1 MTIHEDEIRRLKE
14 EKRVKAP
21 LLASIKKY
29 FEICEEQKE
38 LAAAASD
45 QSRLLGRGAR
55 DPGRLLREEK
65 MRKRVSKE
73 KPRVRCTYMQMSGI
87 HFNASVQLERDL
99 LSSIPLWEQ
108 EAGRPFLVHG
118 ECILQIITES
128 VSAQDQENL
137 NRRGKLGSRAGSV
150 PPRAT
155 TPVGSTSQGTKTGV
169 VTPAVR
175 PATSTGSRSV
185 PNKRQRVGDT
195 HSGSYINSGAS
206 HPQRAPLGAYRG
218 GNVAGTGRS
227 VSSPTKIPTKT
238 GGVKHVLKAGT
249 HHVLGHGRFPG
260 GDPVTVYSTRSVS
273 SSALNHGRYASG
285 SSIAGP
291 HGAANSTARTSL
303 RARRESF
310 KPRPSI
316 DKEPTRPRP
325 GRWTGGYRSTTSV
338 REEYEED

>member
-1 MTIHEDEIRRLKE
+1 MTIHEDEVRRLKE

-118 ECILQIITES
+118 ECIMQILTES
-128 VSAQDQENL
+128 VSAQDQENV
-137 NRRGKLGSRAGSV
+137 NRKGKLGSRAGSV
-150 PPRAT
+150 PPRRAT
-155 TPVGSTSQGTKTGV
+155 TPVSAGVTQGNMPGTKTGV
-169 VTPAVR
+169 VTPAIR
-175 PATSTGSRSV
+175 PATSMGSRSV

-206 HPQRAPLGAYRG
+206 HSQRAPLGAYRG
-218 GNVAGTGRS
+218 GNVGRS
-227 VSSPTKIPTKT
+227 ASSPTKIPTKT
-238 GGVKHVLKAGT
+238 SSVKHVPKAGS
-249 HHVLGHGRFPG
+249 HHVLGHGRLPG
-260 GDPVTVYSTRSVS
+260 GDPMRSVS

-285 SSIAGP
+285 SSIA
-291 HGAANSTARTSL
+291 AANSTARTSL

-316 DKEPTRPRP
+316 DKEPARARA